1 MQVTKYFSKKVKL
14 VSFVMSILVIYIH
27 ANNLAYYGIKADE
40 KTILNITINILGGGN
55 WGNSSSVFLRDV
67 SILAFSL

>member
-40 KTILNITINILGGGN
+40 KTILNITINILGG
-55 WGNSSSVFLRDV
+55 
-67 SILAFSL
+67 

>member
-40 KTILNITINILGGGN
+40 KTILNITINILGGN